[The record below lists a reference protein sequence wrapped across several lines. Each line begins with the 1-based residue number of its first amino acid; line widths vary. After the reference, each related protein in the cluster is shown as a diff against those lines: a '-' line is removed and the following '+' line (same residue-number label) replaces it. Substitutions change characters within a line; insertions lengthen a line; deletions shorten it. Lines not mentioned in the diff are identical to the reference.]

1 MKKIISAILF
11 VLFCFT
17 ACAKDTS
24 SPVMS
29 SEVETSEKEPL
40 KMTIEITNDAGTVTK
55 LIATLEDN
63 SATQELIA
71 RLQKAPIKME
81 MQPYGGF
88 EVYGTFDFKLPAND
102 EHLTTKCGDL
112 MLAWGN
118 TLSLNYGKNTYSFTR
133 IGFLDDVKN
142 GKLDTAGLKKILGNG
157 NCTAVLKAE

>member
-11 VLFCFT
+11 VLLCFT

-29 SEVETSEKEPL
+29 SEVETSAKEPL
-40 KMTIEITNDAGTVTK
+40 KMTIQITNDAGTVTK

-63 SATQELIA
+63 SAAQELIV
-71 RLQKAPIKME
+71 RLQKSPIKME

-88 EVYGTFDFKLPAND
+88 EVYGTFDFKLPTND

-133 IGFLDDVKN
+133 IGFLDDVKS
-142 GKLDTAGLKKILGNG
+142 GKLDASGLKKIFGNG
-157 NCTAVLKAE
+157 NCSAVLKVE